1 MSHGGTLTQRLL
13 SLQLGPVT
21 LSQPSLEE
29 LHTAAP
35 RKQLQEQGTS
45 RSCHCPHR
53 DVRWAVQPQAAPQRL
68 QIWEDIRLS
77 PQGAAGTGGS
87 HSCRAWDPQGRGAGS
102 GVAGT
107 LGRAQPGQG
116 SNSFDCFMVPG
127 GGWSPQN
134 TPWTQLAALEGGGGG
149 ELRAEYG
156 SWFWASSTHHLGQ
169 EGQCEGGSSGG
180 SAAALSE
187 SEGDTGRGTGSPG
200 VRGWRLEPSC
210 SPRKNPRA
218 RPGWGRDFRTSG
230 LSQGEAPGRFPGY

>member
-53 DVRWAVQPQAAPQRL
+53 DVRWAVQPQRL

-87 HSCRAWDPQGRGAGS
+87 HSCRAWDPQGS

-116 SNSFDCFMVPG
+116 SNSFDCFMVAG
-127 GGWSPQN
+127 AGWSPQN

-156 SWFWASSTHHLGQ
+156 AWVWASSTHQPGQ
-169 EGQCEGGSSGG
+169 QHRRDSVKK
-180 SAAALSE
+180 AARGAL
-187 SEGDTGRGTGSPG
+187 
-200 VRGWRLEPSC
+200 LL
-210 SPRKNPRA
+210 
-218 RPGWGRDFRTSG
+218 
-230 LSQGEAPGRFPGY
+230 LSLRVKETLGEAPAALECGDGGWSPPAAPGKIPEQGLAGEGISAHQG